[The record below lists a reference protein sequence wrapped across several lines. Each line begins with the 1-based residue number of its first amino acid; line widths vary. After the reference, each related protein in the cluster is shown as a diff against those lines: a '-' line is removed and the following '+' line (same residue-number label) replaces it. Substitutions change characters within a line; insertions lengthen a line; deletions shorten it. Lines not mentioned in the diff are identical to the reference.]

1 MQISDAPRSDYPE
14 IHFISDNLLWKNGL
28 VKVSMRGVSVLEAEH
43 VLANVWRRIEEYG
56 VSAPH
61 VHFDFM
67 HDGSINLRFTFADPV
82 IAALILNG
90 LQRLVWRRRRPDI
103 RRWCAIRRS
112 GGVHSGAAVI
122 RRLCGRPAFPRWS

>member
-1 MQISDAPRSDYPE
+1 MRISNAWRSDYPE
-14 IHFISDNLLWKNGL
+14 SGLISDSAIWDNSM
-28 VKVSMRGVSVLEAEH
+28 VKASMRGVSVLEAEH

-67 HDGSINLRFTFADPV
+67 RDGSINLRFTFTDPV
-82 IAALILNG
+82 IAALVLNG
-90 LQRLVWRRRRPDI
+90 LPRVVWRRRRPDI

-112 GGVHSGAAVI
+112 GRVHSGAAVI
-122 RRLCGRPAFPRWS
+122 RRLCGRPACPPWS